1 MRIFVLIGICLLG
14 IGKLRV
20 HAQTGKVYMNEETS
34 IRMMLDHRKGL
45 NFEKDRTVKAWSVQ
59 VMITRDKYEV
69 NKRKYEVQRRFNDV
83 KVDWV
88 FEDPYYRL
96 NAGAFYTKLEAAQLL
111 NKLNFTYPDAYIFK
125 NSKVKPGDL

>member
-1 MRIFVLIGICLLG
+1 MRIFILTSICLMV
-14 IGKLRV
+14 IGV
-20 HAQTGKVYMNEETS
+20 FSTQAQTGKVYMNEEGS

-59 VMITRDKYEV
+59 VMVTRDKYEV

-96 NAGAFYTKLEAAQLL
+96 NAGAFYTKLEAAGLL
-111 NKLNFTYPDAYIFK
+111 NKLNMTYPDAYIFK